1 MQLNQCIL
9 NKFIEQA
16 QVILY
21 QSNPQSI
28 QKLTVDILLLPDR
41 NYTRFW
47 NELSFALNTC
57 EQELKNI
64 FSVHFTSFYLVK
76 SHCEQQTQK
85 LSSERFQNNLVS
97 AISKIFGDVPE
108 INDIKNLVIDKEEEI
123 WSQMSKSTG
132 KTEKEIAQFYFQ
144 TDEFKSTHSYKL
156 SQEDKTR
163 IIQINNKYPEMKPNK
178 IIDQFLNERTSNY
191 KIARKNAVMFVV
203 HNRLRQKKE

>member
-1 MQLNQCIL
+1 MQFNQCIL

-16 QVILY
+16 QLILY
-21 QSNPQSI
+21 QSNHQSI
-28 QKLTVDILLLPDR
+28 QKLTVDILLLPDKH
-41 NYTRFW
+41 YTRFW

-76 SHCEQQTQK
+76 THSEQQTQK
-85 LSSERFQNNLVS
+85 LSTERFQNNLVS

-144 TDEFKSTHSYKL
+144 TDEFKATHSYKL
-156 SQEDKTR
+156 SQEDKTC

-203 HNRLRQKKE
+203 HNRLRQKNE

>member
-1 MQLNQCIL
+1 MYSASNLTLSIHFGRKTQQ
-9 NKFIEQA
+9 FI
-16 QVILY
+16 
-21 QSNPQSI
+21 N
-28 QKLTVDILLLPDR
+28 
-41 NYTRFW
+41 
-47 NELSFALNTC
+47 FALKT
-57 EQELKNI
+57 QQ
-64 FSVHFTSFYLVK
+64 K
-76 SHCEQQTQK
+76 SEIGGIDFQNPKEIYIKILILFRYT
-85 LSSERFQNNLVS
+85 ERFQNNLVS

-144 TDEFKSTHSYKL
+144 TDEFKATHSYKL

-203 HNRLRQKKE
+203 HNRLRQKNE